1 MLKVHNTKKQNKT
14 QVDMTELSKGDE
26 TVHQPRPS
34 GAAAPGV
41 GLDVSRLPSFPF
53 LRC

>member
-1 MLKVHNTKKQNKT
+1 MLKVHNTKKPKQE

-34 GAAAPGV
+34 SAAAP
-41 GLDVSRLPSFPF
+41 
-53 LRC
+53 